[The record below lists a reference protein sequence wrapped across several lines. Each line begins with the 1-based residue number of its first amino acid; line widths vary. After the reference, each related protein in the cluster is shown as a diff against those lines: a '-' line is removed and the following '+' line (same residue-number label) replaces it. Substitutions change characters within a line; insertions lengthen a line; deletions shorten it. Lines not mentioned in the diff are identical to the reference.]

1 MKPTIGVLIKSL
13 RLGKKRTLKQISEKT
28 ELSISFLSQ
37 VERGKSSITLESLK
51 KISEALEVSPSYF
64 FSEKPSAQSDRVR
77 RGGQKPALPSG
88 FPFVYEDL
96 SGDLANRLLE
106 PILVTLQPHEDSGT
120 PFVHKGQEFVY
131 VLEGVLTLL
140 IGEEEHDL
148 HPGDSIHMDST
159 TPHNWLN
166 RTGEVV
172 RFLCVNSAAEKDQ

>member
-1 MKPTIGVLIKSL
+1 MEPTIGKLIKSL
-13 RLGKKRTLKQISEKT
+13 RVGKKKTLKQISEKT

-64 FSEKPSAQSDRVR
+64 FSENPSQAKTKLR
-77 RGGQKPALPSG
+77 RGNPEPTKPTP

-96 SGDLANRLLE
+96 SGELANPSME
-106 PILVTLQPHEDSGT
+106 PILVTLLPHEYKGI

-140 IGEEEHDL
+140 FGDEEHDL
-148 HPGDSIHMDST
+148 YPGDSIHMESS

-166 RTGEVV
+166 RTGERV
-172 RFLCVNSAAEKDQ
+172 RFLCVNSLIKE

>member
-1 MKPTIGVLIKSL
+1 METTIGKMIKAL
-13 RLGKKRTLKQISEKT
+13 RMGRKKTLKQISEKT

-64 FSEKPSAQSDRVR
+64 FSEDSAHVKNSVR
-77 RGGQKPALPSG
+77 RKDERLLKKNN
-88 FPFVYEDL
+88 FPFLFEDL
-96 SGDLANRLLE
+96 SGSLAMPGME
-106 PILVTLQPHEDSGT
+106 PILVTLLPHEDKGV

-140 IGEEEHDL
+140 LGEEEHDL
-148 HPGDSIHMDST
+148 HPGDSIHMESS

-166 RTGEVV
+166 RTCERV
-172 RFLCVNSAAEKDQ
+172 RFLCVNAYR